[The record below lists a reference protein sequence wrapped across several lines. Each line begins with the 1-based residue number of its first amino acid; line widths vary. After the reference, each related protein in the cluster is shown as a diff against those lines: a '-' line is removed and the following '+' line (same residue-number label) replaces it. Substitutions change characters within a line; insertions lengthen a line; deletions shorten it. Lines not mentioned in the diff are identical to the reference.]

1 MTFLTE
7 SGTFDR
13 VAHVGP
19 ARLYAPVHDLDVE
32 PQHAFF
38 ANGVLTHNSVYSFR
52 GADIRNILDF
62 EDDYPDAT
70 VVKLEQNYRSTQ
82 TILSAAN
89 AVVAHNRGRKS
100 KSLWTD
106 RGDGDVIVVRELD
119 DEHAEARYVAGQI
132 EQLVD
137 EGAARSEIAVFYRTN
152 AQSRVLEERLRRQDL
167 PYQVVGGVKFYDR
180 AEIKDALAYLTL
192 LVNPQDEGAFSRVV
206 NSPKR
211 GLGQT
216 SVARVLSWANTTGQN
231 IWDTAADP
239 DAIPQLGTAARKA
252 LSRFMGTMRVLR
264 ERAETNPPVAELLE
278 EMLRESGYTEA
289 LQAERTYE
297 AQGRIENLE
306 ALVEGAREYDATAEE
321 PSLGDY
327 LEKLSLRGD
336 ADEVK
341 DGAGSVTLMSLHTA
355 KGLEYPIVFIIGMED
370 GVFPHSRALDEGQV
384 EEERRLAYVGITRA
398 MRKLTLTHA
407 RRRNVFGAAMGGV
420 PSRFLHELPDDLIV
434 REGIQTSW
442 TQRPAATT
450 WDTTTEETAP
460 VAYRL
465 GDDVRHAAFGV
476 GKVIAVEPGG
486 IVVLHFRDHGDRKF
500 VADLA
505 PLEPA

>member
-1 MTFLTE
+1 M
-7 SGTFDR
+7 
-13 VAHVGP
+13 
-19 ARLYAPVHDLDVE
+19 
-32 PQHAFF
+32 
-38 ANGVLTHNSVYSFR
+38 
-52 GADIRNILDF
+52 
-62 EDDYPDAT
+62 
-70 VVKLEQNYRSTQ
+70 
-82 TILSAAN
+82 
-89 AVVAHNRGRKS
+89 
-100 KSLWTD
+100 
-106 RGDGDVIVVRELD
+106 
-119 DEHAEARYVAGQI
+119 
-132 EQLVD
+132 
-137 EGAARSEIAVFYRTN
+137 
-152 AQSRVLEERLRRQDL
+152 LEERLRRSDL

-180 AEIKDALAYLTL
+180 AEVKDALAYLTL
-192 LVNPQDEGAFSRVV
+192 LVNPQDEGAFARVV

-231 IWDTAADP
+231 IWDTAGDP
-239 DAIPQLGTAARKA
+239 EAIPQLGTAARKA
-252 LSRFMGTMRVLR
+252 LTRFMGTMRVLR
-264 ERAETNPPVAELLE
+264 ERAETNPPVAELVE
-278 EMLRESGYTEA
+278 EMLRESGYTDA

-306 ALVEGAREYDATAEE
+306 ALVEGAREYDGTAEE
-321 PSLGDY
+321 PSLPDY

-355 KGLEYPIVFIIGMED
+355 KGLEYPIVFMIGMED
-370 GVFPHSRALDEGQV
+370 GIFPHSRALDEGQV

-442 TQRPAATT
+442 ATRPAAMS
-450 WDTTTEETAP
+450 WDTTAEEEAP
-460 VAYRL
+460 AAYRL

-486 IVVLHFRDHGDRKF
+486 IVVLHFREHGDRKF

-505 PLEPA
+505 PLEKA